1 MKNVTDPTSGKGIV
15 KNSRVK
21 KPIIKNSIIKNREE
35 LLSHG
40 LVKARKSCLDIIEY
54 ALNEVDPYHAT
65 HRAVQLHQEILI
77 VDNQEYDLKTIDH
90 IYVIGAGKATFRQ
103 AQAMDEILGDRIDEG
118 VVVVKHGQ
126 AKPLNHIKIL
136 ESAHPVPDQNSFEA
150 SLEMIR
156 LSKKAKENDL
166 VICLMSGGVSSNC
179 CYPVDGITD
188 ADKIEMNRLLVHC
201 GAQVTE
207 IMSVRRHLSKI
218 KGGRLGLM
226 IQPATCITLTVSDA
240 IGDPLEWNADWTHP
254 DSSTFQD
261 AVDILHRYGLWD
273 KIPARV
279 RDYFSNFTKEK
290 ETPKSLGNGK
300 FQYCMTIKT
309 IDLWKA
315 AEMQSKK
322 LGFTPYLLTSELK
335 GESREAGRVLC
346 SIAREANKSHKLFD
360 IPCVLIATGETGVRI
375 HGEPKGKG
383 GANQELGCGACL
395 DLTPEENIVVGA
407 IDTDGTDGPTDYA
420 GALTDGFSVNRA
432 QGMGMDFHRELME
445 HNTSEL
451 LKNISDIIYTGH
463 TGSNVNDL
471 VVILVS

>member
-1 MKNVTDPTSGKGIV
+1 MKNIKDSSVAKSIVETPIVKDLIV
-15 KNSRVK
+15 KN
-21 KPIIKNSIIKNREE
+21 REA

-40 LVKARKSCLDIIEY
+40 LLKGRKFCLDIIES
-54 ALNEVDPYHAT
+54 ALTEVDPYHAT
-65 HRAVQLHQEILI
+65 HKAVQRMGETLI
-77 VDNQEYDLKTIDH
+77 VDGRKYDLRTMDH
-90 IYVIGAGKATFRQ
+90 IYVIGAGKATIRQ
-103 AQAMDEILGDRIDEG
+103 ARAMDEILGDCIDEG

-126 AKPLNHIKIL
+126 AKPLKHIKVL
-136 ESAHPVPDQNSFEA
+136 ESAHPVPDHNSFKA
-150 SLEMIR
+150 SREVM
-156 LSKKAKENDL
+156 KVAQKAGENDL

-179 CYPVDGITD
+179 CAPVDGISD
-188 ADKIEMNRLLVHC
+188 ADKTEMNRLLVHC

-273 KIPARV
+273 QIPVRV
-279 RDYFSNFTKEK
+279 QDYFSKFTKEK
-290 ETPKSLGNGK
+290 ETPKSLGHGK
-300 FQYCMTIKT
+300 FQYCMTVKT
-309 IDLWKA
+309 SDLWKA
-315 AEMQSKK
+315 AKKQSEK
-322 LGFTPYLLTSELK
+322 LGFTPYLLTGELK
-335 GESREAGRVLC
+335 GESREAGRVLA
-346 SIAREANKSHKLFD
+346 SIAREAKKSGRLFD
-360 IPCVLIATGETGVRI
+360 IPCALIATGETGVRI
-375 HGEPKGKG
+375 HGKPKGKG

-395 DLTPEENIVVGA
+395 DLTPEETIVVGA

-420 GALTDGFSVNRA
+420 GALTDGFSVDRA
-432 QGMGMDFHRELME
+432 QKMGIDFHRELME

-451 LKNISDIIYTGH
+451 LKKTSDIIYTGH

-471 VVILVS
+471 VVILVL

>member
-1 MKNVTDPTSGKGIV
+1 MEKDTSSMGT
-15 KNSRVK
+15 
-21 KPIIKNSIIKNREE
+21 SIITNGPMVKNRES

-40 LVKARKSCLDIIEY
+40 RFKGRKACLDIIDH
-54 ALNEVDPYHAT
+54 ALTAVDPYHAT
-65 HRAVQLHQEILI
+65 HKAVHRIQEILV
-77 VDNQEYDLKTIDH
+77 VDGREYDLKTMDH

-136 ESAHPVPDQNSFEA
+136 ESAHPVPDHNSFTA

-156 LSKKAKENDL
+156 ISKKATENDL

-179 CYPVDGITD
+179 CAPVDEISD

-273 KIPARV
+273 QIPERV
-279 RDYFSNFTKEK
+279 RDYFSTFTNEK
-290 ETPKSLGNGK
+290 ETPKSFENGK

-309 IDLWKA
+309 TDLWKA
-315 AEMQSKK
+315 AEKQSKE

-335 GESREAGRVLC
+335 GESREAGRVLA
-346 SIAREANKSHKLFD
+346 SIAREAGKSRTLFNL
-360 IPCVLIATGETGVRI
+360 PCALIATGETGVLI

-395 DLTPEENIVVGA
+395 DLSPEENIVVGA

-420 GALTDGFSVNRA
+420 GALTDGFSVA
-432 QGMGMDFHRELME
+432 AAKKMGFDFHKELME

-451 LKNISDIIYTGH
+451 LKNIGDIIYTGH

-471 VVILVS
+471 VVIIVL

>member
-1 MKNVTDPTSGKGIV
+1 MNKMKSVTNSIV
-15 KNSRVK
+15 TNPV
-21 KPIIKNSIIKNREE
+21 IKNPVIKNRET

-65 HRAVQLHQEILI
+65 HKAIQLHGETLI
-77 VDNQEYDLKTIDH
+77 VDGREYDLNTIDH
-90 IYVIGAGKATFRQ
+90 IYIIGAGKATFRQ

-126 AKPLNHIKIL
+126 AKPLNYIKIL
-136 ESAHPVPDQNSFEA
+136 ESAHPVPDHNSFTA
-150 SLEMIR
+150 SQEVIKLA
-156 LSKKAKENDL
+156 KKAGEKDL

-179 CYPVDGITD
+179 CAPVDGISD

-201 GAQVTE
+201 GAQITE

-240 IGDPLEWNADWTHP
+240 IGDPMEWNADWTHP

-273 KIPARV
+273 QIPERV
-279 RDYFSNFTKEK
+279 RDYFSRFTKEK
-290 ETPKSLGNGK
+290 ETPKFLGNGK
-300 FQYCMTIKT
+300 FQYCMIVKT
-309 IDLWKA
+309 SDLWKA
-315 AEMQSKK
+315 AKKQSKK
-322 LGFTPYLLTSELK
+322 LGFTPYLLTSEMK
-335 GESREAGRVLC
+335 GESREAGRVLS
-346 SIAREANKSHKLFD
+346 SIAREAGKSRQFFK
-360 IPCVLIATGETGVRI
+360 IPCALIATGETGVRI

-395 DLTPEENIVVGA
+395 DLTAEDNIVVGA

-420 GALTDGFSVNRA
+420 GALTDGFSVATARK
-432 QGMGMDFHRELME
+432 MGIDFHKELME

-451 LKNISDIIYTGH
+451 LKSISDIIYTGH

-471 VVILVS
+471 VVILVL

>member
-1 MKNVTDPTSGKGIV
+1 MNQIKNDT
-15 KNSRVK
+15 N
-21 KPIIKNSIIKNREE
+21 PIITSSVITSSVIKNRET

-54 ALNEVDPYHAT
+54 ALNAVDPYHAT
-65 HRAVQLHQEILI
+65 HKAVQLHGETLI
-77 VDNQEYDLKTIDH
+77 VDGREYDLKTIDH

-118 VVVVKHGQ
+118 LVVVKHGQ
-126 AKPLNHIKIL
+126 ASPLNHIKIL
-136 ESAHPVPDQNSFEA
+136 ESAHPVPDHNSFTA
-150 SLEMIR
+150 SQEVIKLA
-156 LSKKAKENDL
+156 KKAGEKDL

-179 CYPVDGITD
+179 CSPVDGISN

-240 IGDPLEWNADWTHP
+240 IGDPMEWNADWTHP

-261 AVDILHRYGLWD
+261 AVEILHRYGLWD
-273 KIPARV
+273 QIPASV
-279 RDYFSNFTKEK
+279 RDYFSKFTNEK
-290 ETPKSLGNGK
+290 ETPKSLEDGK

-309 IDLWKA
+309 TDVWKA
-315 AEMQSKK
+315 AAKQSKK

-335 GESREAGRVLC
+335 GESREAGRVLS
-346 SIAREANKSHKLFD
+346 SIAMEAGKSHQFFQ
-360 IPCVLIATGETGVRI
+360 IPCALIATGETGVRI

-395 DLTPEENIVVGA
+395 DLTLEDNVVVGA

-420 GALTDGFSVNRA
+420 GALTDGFSMAAA
-432 QGMGMDFHRELME
+432 QKKGIDFHKELME

-451 LKNISDIIYTGH
+451 LKSIGDIIYTGH

-471 VVILVS
+471 VVILVL

>member
-1 MKNVTDPTSGKGIV
+1 MNQMKNVTDPTSGGVIV
-15 KNSRVK
+15 KNSRV
-21 KPIIKNSIIKNREE
+21 KNSIIKNREE

-65 HRAVQLHQEILI
+65 HKAVQLHKEILI
-77 VDNQEYDLKTIDH
+77 VDSHKYDLKTMDH
-90 IYVIGAGKATFRQ
+90 IYVIGAGKATVRQ

-136 ESAHPVPDQNSFEA
+136 ESAHPVPDHNSFTA
-150 SLEMIR
+150 SREVMKVAR
-156 LSKKAKENDL
+156 KAGENDL

-179 CYPVDGITD
+179 CAPVDEITD
-188 ADKIEMNRLLVHC
+188 ADKTEMNRLLVHC

-240 IGDPLEWNADWTHP
+240 VGDPLEWNADWTHP

-273 KIPARV
+273 QVPDRIQ
-279 RDYFSNFTKEK
+279 DYFSKFTKEK
-290 ETPKSLGNGK
+290 ETPKTLGNGK
-300 FQYCMTIKT
+300 FQYCMTVKT
-309 IDLWKA
+309 SDLWKA
-315 AEMQSKK
+315 AKKQSEE
-322 LGFTPYLLTSELK
+322 LGFAPYLLTSELK
-335 GESREAGRVLC
+335 GESREAGRVLA
-346 SIAREANKSHKLFD
+346 SIAREAEKSHQLFK
-360 IPCVLIATGETGVRI
+360 IPCALIATGETGVRI

-395 DLTPEENIVVGA
+395 DLSPEDNIVVGA
-407 IDTDGTDGPTDYA
+407 IDTDGTDGPTNFA
-420 GALTDGFSVNRA
+420 GALTDGFSVA
-432 QGMGMDFHRELME
+432 TAKKMDIDFHKELMD
-445 HNTSEL
+445 HNTSQL